1 MKRPNYYRIDDLTEE
16 EMMIIVSSLC
26 RELHLIDGI
35 KLYKSAVIREII
47 EKLNRADGPRKP
59 SKLD

>member
-1 MKRPNYYRIDDLTEE
+1 MKRPALYRIDDLTEE
-16 EMMIIVSSLC
+16 EMSVIVSSLC
-26 RELHLIDGI
+26 RELHLIENS
-35 KLYKSAVIREII
+35 KLYKSSVIREII